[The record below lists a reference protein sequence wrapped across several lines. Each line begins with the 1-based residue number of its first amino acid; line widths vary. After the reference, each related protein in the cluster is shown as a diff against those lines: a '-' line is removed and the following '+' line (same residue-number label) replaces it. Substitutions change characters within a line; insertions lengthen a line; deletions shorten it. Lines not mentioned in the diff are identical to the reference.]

1 MDPQPAA
8 HSRGGQATTLPR
20 QIASA
25 YRASARL
32 RNGKLS
38 CFLDAGAWAHLVG
51 AKTALETTK
60 LALADGHEV
69 KQGRTETLRVRR
81 VGDGSQSCK
90 RDVHISQPRARL
102 SEVILAASE
111 N

>member
-8 HSRGGQATTLPR
+8 HSRGGQATTEKALPR

-38 CFLDAGAWAHLVG
+38 CFLDAGAWANLVG

-81 VGDGSQSCK
+81 VGDKPQSC
-90 RDVHISQPRARL
+90 
-102 SEVILAASE
+102 
-111 N
+111 